1 MSAPLST
8 TPNPANDRQRRLVEI
23 AARYSLAE
31 EDVRRLATN
40 FQQLENEIDA
50 ACVTAGRSR
59 GDVTLVAVTKYVP
72 APVIAALVDLGVR
85 DVGESRPQNLAK
97 RRQEV
102 EELLRGRM
110 TARDAGSN
118 LRWHL
123 IGHLQRNKAELA
135 ISTASVIHACDS
147 ERLLDRL
154 AQLSGSRENPPPV
167 LLEVNISGE
176 ASKHGF
182 TSEEVR
188 SWWLANRAQE
198 TSRADLS
205 KIPLVGLMT
214 MAPFDAPEETLHQ
227 VFGGLRDLR
236 DELQEL
242 APTQPLPLLSMGMSG
257 DFPTAIECG
266 ATHIRVGTRLFEGLS
281 PGCFLKP
288 EANA

>member
-1 MSAPLST
+1 MSVPLST
-8 TPNPANDRQRRLVEI
+8 TPGFVDDRQRRLVEI
-23 AARYSLAE
+23 AAQHSLAE
-31 EDVRRLATN
+31 EDVRRLAAN
-40 FQQLENEIDA
+40 LQRLETEIDA
-50 ACVTAGRSR
+50 ACATAGRSR

-72 APVIAALVDLGVR
+72 APVIAALVELGVR
-85 DVGESRPQNLAK
+85 DMGESRPQNLAK

-102 EELLRGRM
+102 EELLGGRM
-110 TARDAGSN
+110 TAGDAGLN

-135 ISTASVIHACDS
+135 ISTANVIHACDS

-176 ASKHGF
+176 ESKHGF
-182 TSEEVR
+182 TPEEVR

-198 TSRADLS
+198 RPSADLS

-214 MAPFDAPEETLHQ
+214 MAPFDAPEETLRQ

-242 APTQPLPLLSMGMSG
+242 APTQLLPLLSMGMSG
-257 DFPTAIECG
+257 DFCTAIECG

-281 PGCFLKP
+281 PSCFLKP
-288 EANA
+288 EADV